1 MLSSIEVACNAF
13 SGALII
19 VLGAVSLYLWN
30 SLGFFIGDLLFTQ
43 LRIKI
48 PISNERKT
56 VFSILL
62 IIAGVVLLNLSG
74 SAHAQE
80 QPKTYESGH

>member
-1 MLSSIEVACNAF
+1 MPVAHYF
-13 SGALII
+13 GFLTVGL
-19 VLGAVSLYLWN
+19 VLAITPIL
-30 SLGFFIGDLLFTQ
+30 TQ

-80 QPKTYESGH
+80 QPKTYQSGH